1 MQRIRYSRYLKSI
14 IILLDLV
21 VIASIFIFFF
31 ISRNEHLKYNRET
44 WYQNIFS
51 LTLLFLFWMLLSG
64 RTRIYNIPRNL
75 TYTLFLERL
84 LVHFLL
90 FALGILL
97 IGKVSY
103 NVFFNSDIYWLS
115 FYLFFFIF
123 LSRSLIFFGIKY
135 FRSLGINHRNI
146 MFLNENSSTEVLK
159 NILIDRKDYGYR
171 IFDYKRD
178 SSEINIQNLVE
189 FWKENG
195 IHTLFIPTENDF
207 SEDTEEKIF
216 RLAEANKVHI
226 SLIPSITQSDF
237 FLYDLGYIQT
247 QPVLHQARYPLDY
260 YSNFL
265 IKRTFDI
272 VFSTIVLVGICTWLF
287 PIIAILIKAN
297 SKGPVFFIQRRYG
310 FHEEVFNCIKFR
322 TMVVNSE
329 SSTKTTEEND
339 ARITKIGK
347 FLRRTSLDEMPQ
359 FINVLRGEMSIV
371 GPRPHMLAVDNYYK
385 PKIGRY
391 SLRSMVSPGITGL
404 AQVNGLRGDAGDVE
418 VEMTKRIL
426 ADSFY
431 VRNWSFVLDLVII
444 LKTILL
450 VIGGDKHAK

>member
-14 IILLDLV
+14 IILLDLL

-31 ISRNEHLKYNRET
+31 VSRNQSLKYNQET
-44 WYQNIFS
+44 WYQNSFS
-51 LTLLFLFWMLLSG
+51 LVLLFLFWMLLSG
-64 RTRIYNIPRNL
+64 RTKIYNIPRNL

-90 FALGILL
+90 FILGILL

-103 NVFFNSDIYWLS
+103 NIFFNSDIYWLS

-123 LSRSLIFFGIKY
+123 LAKSLIFFGIKY

-159 NILIDRKDYGYR
+159 NILKDRKDYGYK
-171 IFDYKRD
+171 IFDYNNP
-178 SSEINIQNLVE
+178 EIKAEELIE
-189 FWKENG
+189 FWKTNG
-195 IHTLFIPTENDF
+195 IHTLFIPTEN
-207 SEDTEEKIF
+207 SYNERTEKELF

-237 FLYDLGYIQT
+237 FLYDMGYIQT
-247 QPVLHQARYPLDY
+247 QPVLNQARYPLDY

-265 IKRTFDI
+265 LKRTFDI
-272 VFSTIVLVGICTWLF
+272 AFSAIVLVTICSWLF
-287 PIIAILIKAN
+287 PVIAILIKSS
-297 SKGPVFFIQRRYG
+297 SKGPVFFIQKRYG
-310 FHEEVFNCIKFR
+310 FHEEVFDCIKFR
-322 TMVVNSE
+322 TMVVNDE
-329 SSTKTTEEND
+329 SSTKTTAKND

-347 FLRRTSLDEMPQ
+347 FLRKTSLDEMPQ
-359 FINVLRGEMSIV
+359 FLNVLKGQMSIV

-418 VEMTKRIL
+418 VEMNKRVL
-426 ADSFY
+426 ADAFY
-431 VRNWSFVLDLVII
+431 VRNWSFVLDLVIT
-444 LKTILL
+444 LKTVLL
-450 VIGGDKHAK
+450 VIGGDKNAK

>member
-14 IILLDLV
+14 IILLDLL
-21 VIASIFIFFF
+21 VIASVFIFFF
-31 ISRNEHLKYNRET
+31 LSRNADLKYNQET
-44 WYQNIFS
+44 WYQNLFS
-51 LTLLFLFWMLLSG
+51 LVLLFLFWMLLSG

-84 LVHFLL
+84 LIHFLL
-90 FALGILL
+90 FILGVLL

-123 LSRSLIFFGIKY
+123 LAKSLIFFGIKY

-146 MFLNENSSTEVLK
+146 MFLHENSSTEVLK
-159 NILIDRKDYGYR
+159 NILKERKDYGYK
-171 IFDYKRD
+171 IFEYNR
-178 SSEINIQNLVE
+178 SEIKADELIE
-189 FWKENG
+189 FWKING
-195 IHTLFIPTENDF
+195 IHTLFIPTETSYNE
-207 SEDTEEKIF
+207 SQEKEIF

-237 FLYDLGYIQT
+237 FLYDMGYIQT
-247 QPVLHQARYPLDY
+247 QPVLNQAKYPLDY
-260 YSNFL
+260 FSNFL
-265 IKRTFDI
+265 LKRTFDI
-272 VFSTIVLVGICTWLF
+272 VFSALVLVFICSWLF
-287 PIIAILIKAN
+287 PIIAILIKSS
-297 SKGPVFFIQRRYG
+297 SKGPVFFIQKRYG

-322 TMVVNSE
+322 TMIVNSE

-339 ARITKIGK
+339 SRITRIGR
-347 FLRRTSLDEMPQ
+347 FLRKTSLDEMPQ
-359 FINVLRGEMSIV
+359 FLNVLKGEMSIV

-391 SLRSMVSPGITGL
+391 SLRSMVNPGITGL

-418 VEMTKRIL
+418 VEMNKRVL
-426 ADSFY
+426 ADAFY
-431 VRNWSFVLDLVII
+431 VRNWSFVLDAVII

-450 VIGGDKHAK
+450 VVGGDKNAK